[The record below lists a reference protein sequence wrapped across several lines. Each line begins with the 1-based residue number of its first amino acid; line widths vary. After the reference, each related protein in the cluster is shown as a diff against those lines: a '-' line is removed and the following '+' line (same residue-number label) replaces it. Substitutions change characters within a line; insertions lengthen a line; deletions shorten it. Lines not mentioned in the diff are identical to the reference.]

1 MGVHSLQTAVLYS
14 ISLDSQHFQAADG
27 LMLLLLFHRC
37 VNKDSRRL
45 GDMPRVTQGTRGC
58 KPPALV
64 SPLH

>member
-1 MGVHSLQTAVLYS
+1 MGVHSLQTTVLYS
-14 ISLDSQHFQAADG
+14 ISSDFQHFQAADG

-37 VNKDSRRL
+37 VNKDSGRS

-58 KPPALV
+58 RPPAQV